1 MKVTLLFL
9 TVKKSKLDLILKVAY
24 DRNLCSFCNIK
35 VHYILGGIKMKQRI
49 NYLEVAP
56 EALNIM
62 MEMEKYTKS
71 TGIDRKLRELIKIRA
86 SIINGCAFCINMHTS
101 DARKMG
107 ETEQRLY
114 CVSAWRDCD
123 FYTDAE
129 QVALELTEHVTL
141 IPTKHVPDELYN
153 RVRIHFSEKDYVDLV
168 ILINQINSWNRLSIS
183 MGNFA
188 TTAE

>member
-1 MKVTLLFL
+1 ME
-9 TVKKSKLDLILKVAY
+9 
-24 DRNLCSFCNIK
+24 
-35 VHYILGGIKMKQRI
+35 QRI
-49 NYLEVAP
+49 NYYELAP
-56 EALNIM
+56 EALKIM

-86 SIINGCAFCINMHTS
+86 SQINGCAFFLNMHTS

-114 CVSAWRDCD
+114 CVGTWRECD

-129 QVALELTEHVTL
+129 KVALELTENVTL
-141 IPTKHVPDELYN
+141 VSTMRVPDDLYH
-153 RVRIHFSEKDYVDLV
+153 RVREHFSEKDYVDLV
-168 ILINQINSWNRLSIS
+168 ILINQINSWNRISIS

-188 TTAE
+188 TAVK

>member
-1 MKVTLLFL
+1 ME
-9 TVKKSKLDLILKVAY
+9 
-24 DRNLCSFCNIK
+24 
-35 VHYILGGIKMKQRI
+35 QRVDYY
-49 NYLEVAP
+49 NVAP
-56 EALNIM
+56 EALKIM

-71 TGIDRKLRELIKIRA
+71 TGIDRKLRELVKIRA
-86 SIINGCAFCINMHTS
+86 SQINGCAFCINMHTS

-114 CVSAWRDCD
+114 CVSAWSDCD

-129 QVALELTEHVTL
+129 KLALELTEHVTL
-141 IPTKHVPDELYN
+141 VPTKHVPDDLYN
-153 RVRIHFSEKDYVDLV
+153 RVRTQFSEKDYVDLV

-188 TTAE
+188 TEAK